1 MPKKL
6 AKRKKAKD
14 PNLKRINRQSI
25 MFNNRELS
33 AIDKYCRQYRVKNK
47 SKFMRE
53 IIISSVLKKFNDD
66 YPKLFN
72 DGTPSLFS

>member
-1 MPKKL
+1 MPKDL
-6 AKRKKAKD
+6 TKRKKSKD

-33 AIDKYCRQYRVKNK
+33 AINKYCRQYRVKNK

-53 IIISSVLKKFNDD
+53 LIISSVLKKFDDD

-72 DGTPSLFS
+72 DEMPTLFS

>member
-1 MPKKL
+1 MPKEL
-6 AKRKKAKD
+6 TKRKKAKD
-14 PNLKRINRQSI
+14 PNLKRTNRQSI

-33 AIDKYCRQYRVKNK
+33 AINKYCRQYRVKNK

-53 IIISSVLKKFNDD
+53 LIISSVLKKFDDD

-72 DGTPSLFS
+72 DGTPTLFS